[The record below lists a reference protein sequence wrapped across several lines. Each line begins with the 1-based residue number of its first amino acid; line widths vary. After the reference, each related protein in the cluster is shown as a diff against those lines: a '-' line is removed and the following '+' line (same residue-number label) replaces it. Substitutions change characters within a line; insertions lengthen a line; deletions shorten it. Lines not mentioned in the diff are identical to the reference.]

1 MDERYIAAID
11 LGSARISLGVA
22 QVQGDNTQIIY
33 YDSVP
38 SEGVRTGAVFNPQ
51 RCGTKIRELLDKAE
65 DELKIHIHQIVTN
78 YPKYGAEQQ
87 LATGE
92 LPRTDPMS
100 SISDEEL
107 DSLKNVSLDSYPLD
121 NSATQLIYGAVV
133 QSFATEEYINAR
145 EDDVVGMI
153 SAKLYGNYKL
163 FIGSKRTS
171 DYIDA
176 ACNMAQ
182 IAISDKYFGP
192 EVEGKAVLT
201 MNEMENGVALIN
213 MGAGV
218 TSVTVYHKGVLRYY
232 GAIPFGGKTITED
245 IRYES
250 GFSESLAE
258 NIKLAFGACLP
269 DKLQN
274 LSDKILQVDCGED
287 IPPKNLSVKYLSEIV
302 TARQKEILEAMLWHI
317 QKSGLADN
325 LRSGVVLTG
334 GGCEL
339 VNTANLLRD
348 ISGYSV
354 RIGAPRRFFTTGCDG
369 LNSPAATTCA
379 GLIMEARK
387 HPHINC
393 AEIPETIEVEMAPPQ
408 REELFPEEKPEE
420 EPQPEVKEERV
431 KEKKSESRKPK
442 KERTIKVVKP
452 PKPPKEPREIKLPN
466 WIKKIGEFQETLF
479 DGMDERSD
487 ESINNR
493 G

>member
-51 RCGTKIRELLDKAE
+51 RCGSKIRELLDKAE

-325 LRSGVVLTG
+325 LRSGIVLTG

>member
-33 YDSVP
+33 FDSVP

-51 RCGTKIRELLDKAE
+51 KCGSKIRELLDKAE

-78 YPKYGAEQQ
+78 YPKYGVEQQ

-121 NSATQLIYGAVV
+121 NAATQLIYGAVV

-274 LSDKILQVDCGED
+274 LSDKILQVDCGDD

-302 TARQKEILEAMLWHI
+302 TARQKEILEAILWHI
-317 QKSGLADN
+317 QKSNLADN

-334 GGCEL
+334 GGSEL
-339 VNTANLLRD
+339 VNTTNLLRD

-393 AEIPETIEVEMAPPQ
+393 AEIPETIEVEMAPPH
-408 REELFPEEKPEE
+408 REELFPDETPAEGSSESAGESGKTEKA
-420 EPQPEVKEERV
+420 EERRP
-431 KEKKSESRKPK
+431 KIKKIK
-442 KERTIKVVKP
+442 KV
-452 PKPPKEPREIKLPN
+452 KPPKEPKEPKELKLPN

-487 ESINNR
+487 DSINNR

>member
-33 YDSVP
+33 FDSVP

-51 RCGTKIRELLDKAE
+51 RCGSKIRELLDKAE
-65 DELKIHIHQIVTN
+65 EELKIHIHQIVTN

-100 SISDEEL
+100 SITDEEL

-121 NSATQLIYGAVV
+121 NSATQVIYGAVV

-182 IAISDKYFGP
+182 IAITDKYFGP

-201 MNEMENGVALIN
+201 TDEMENGVALIN
-213 MGAGV
+213 MGGGV
-218 TSVTVYHKGVLRYY
+218 TSVTVYHKGILRYY

-258 NIKLAFGACLP
+258 NIKLAFGACMP

-287 IPPKNLSVKYLSEIV
+287 IPPKNLSVRYLSEIV
-302 TARQKEILEAMLWHI
+302 TARQKEILEAILWHI
-317 QKSGLADN
+317 QKSELADN

-339 VNTANLLRD
+339 VNTANLLKD

-354 RIGAPRRFFTTGCDG
+354 RIGAPRRFFTTSCEG

-393 AEIPETIEVEMAPPQ
+393 AEVPETIEVEMAPPQ
-408 REELFPEEKPEE
+408 KEELFPDDTPVEQA
-420 EPQPEVKEERV
+420 QPESPAVV
-431 KEKKSESRKPK
+431 KEKKSEPRKPK
-442 KERTIKVVKP
+442 KEKTIKVVKP
-452 PKPPKEPREIKLPN
+452 PKPQKDRKEIRLPN
-466 WIKKIGEFQETLF
+466 WIKAIGEFQETLF

-487 ESINNR
+487 DSINNR

>member
-1 MDERYIAAID
+1 
-11 LGSARISLGVA
+11 
-22 QVQGDNTQIIY
+22 
-33 YDSVP
+33 
-38 SEGVRTGAVFNPQ
+38 
-51 RCGTKIRELLDKAE
+51 
-65 DELKIHIHQIVTN
+65 
-78 YPKYGAEQQ
+78 
-87 LATGE
+87 
-92 LPRTDPMS
+92 
-100 SISDEEL
+100 
-107 DSLKNVSLDSYPLD
+107 
-121 NSATQLIYGAVV
+121 
-133 QSFATEEYINAR
+133 
-145 EDDVVGMI
+145 MI
-153 SAKLYGNYKL
+153 SAKLCGNYKL

-232 GAIPFGGKTITED
+232 GAIPFGGKSITDD

-250 GFSESLAE
+250 GFSQNLSE

-269 DKLQN
+269 DKLQS
-274 LSDKILQVDCGED
+274 LSDKILQVDCGDD
-287 IPPKNLSVKYLSEIV
+287 IPPKNLSIKYLSEII
-302 TARQKEILEAMLWHI
+302 TARQKEILEAVLWHI

-339 VNTANLLRD
+339 VNTANLLKD
-348 ISGYSV
+348 LSGYSV
-354 RIGAPRRFFTTGCDG
+354 RIGAPRRFFTTGCEG
-369 LNSPAATTCA
+369 LNSPAATTCT

-408 REELFPEEKPEE
+408 QKEELFPVETSEE
-420 EPQPEVKEERV
+420 ETGPEAPAQE
-431 KEKKSESRKPK
+431 KEKKAEVKKPK
-442 KERTIKVVKP
+442 REKITKVKP
-452 PKPPKEPREIKLPN
+452 PKPPKERKDINIKVPN
-466 WIKKIGEFQETLF
+466 WLKKIGEFQETLF
-479 DGMDERSD
+479 DGMEERSD
-487 ESINNR
+487 EVINNKE
-493 G
+493 

>member
-11 LGSARISLGVA
+11 LGSSRISLGVA
-22 QVQGDNTQIIY
+22 LVQGDNTQIIY
-33 YDSVP
+33 FDSTP

-51 RCGTKIRELLDKAE
+51 RCGGKIRELLDRAE
-65 DELKIHIHQIVTN
+65 AELKIRIHQIVTN
-78 YPKYGAEQQ
+78 YPKYGVKQE

-92 LPRTDPMS
+92 LPRTDPTS

-121 NSATQLIYGAVV
+121 NSTTQLIYGAVV

-153 SAKLYGNYKL
+153 SAKLCGNYKL

-232 GAIPFGGKTITED
+232 GAIPFGGKSITDD

-250 GFSESLAE
+250 GFSQSLSE

-269 DKLQN
+269 DKLQS
-274 LSDKILQVDCGED
+274 LSDKILQVDCGDD
-287 IPPKNLSVKYLSEIV
+287 IPPRNLSIKYLSEII
-302 TARQKEILEAMLWHI
+302 TARQKEILEAILWHI

-339 VNTANLLRD
+339 VNTANLLKD

-369 LNSPAATTCA
+369 LNSPAATTCV

-387 HPHINC
+387 HAHINC
-393 AEIPETIEVEMAPPQ
+393 ADIPETIEVEMAPPHK
-408 REELFPEEKPEE
+408 EELFPEETPAE
-420 EPQPEVKEERV
+420 EPSNEAPSQGKVKKEEP
-431 KEKKSESRKPK
+431 KKPK
-442 KERTIKVVKP
+442 REKITKVKP
-452 PKPPKEPREIKLPN
+452 PKPQREPKEIRLPN
-466 WIKKIGEFQETLF
+466 WLKKIGEFQETLF

-487 ESINNR
+487 DSINKE
-493 G
+493 

>member
-33 YDSVP
+33 FDSVP

-51 RCGTKIRELLDKAE
+51 RCGGKIRELLDKAE
-65 DELKIHIHQIVTN
+65 EELKIRIHQIVTN
-78 YPKYGAEQQ
+78 YPKYGVEQQ

-121 NSATQLIYGAVV
+121 NASTQLIYGAVV

-153 SAKLYGNYKL
+153 SAKLFGNYKL

-258 NIKLAFGACLP
+258 NIKLAFGACMP

-274 LSDKILQVDCGED
+274 LSDKILQVDLGED

-302 TARQKEILEAMLWHI
+302 TARQKEILEAILWHI

-348 ISGYSV
+348 LSGYSV
-354 RIGAPRRFFTTGCDG
+354 RIGAPRRFFTTGCEG
-369 LNSPAATTCA
+369 LSSPAATTCA

-393 AEIPETIEVEMAPPQ
+393 AEVPETVEVEMAPPQ
-408 REELFPEEKPEE
+408 REELFPEEPRREE
-420 EPQPEVKEERV
+420 TPAGAVETSREEQDDDRRPKV
-431 KEKKSESRKPK
+431 RKIK
-442 KERTIKVVKP
+442 KVVKP
-452 PKPPKEPREIKLPN
+452 PKPQRQPREIKLPN
-466 WIKKIGEFQETLF
+466 WIKKIGEFQESLF
-479 DGMDERSD
+479 DGMDDRSD

>member
-33 YDSVP
+33 FDSVP

-51 RCGTKIRELLDKAE
+51 RCGSKIRELLDKAE
-65 DELKIHIHQIVTN
+65 EELKIHIHQIVTN

-100 SISDEEL
+100 SITDEEL

-121 NSATQLIYGAVV
+121 NSATQVIYGAVV

-182 IAISDKYFGP
+182 IAITDKYFGP

-201 MNEMENGVALIN
+201 TDEMENGVALIN
-213 MGAGV
+213 MGGGV
-218 TSVTVYHKGVLRYY
+218 TSVTVYHKGILRYY

-258 NIKLAFGACLP
+258 NIKLAFGACMP

-287 IPPKNLSVKYLSEIV
+287 IPPKNLSVRYLSEIV
-302 TARQKEILEAMLWHI
+302 TARQKEILEAILWHI
-317 QKSGLADN
+317 QKSELADN

-334 GGCEL
+334 CGCEL
-339 VNTANLLRD
+339 VNTANLLKD

-354 RIGAPRRFFTTGCDG
+354 RIGAPRRFFTTSCEG

-393 AEIPETIEVEMAPPQ
+393 AEVPETIEVEMAPPQ
-408 REELFPEEKPEE
+408 KEELFPDDTPVEQA
-420 EPQPEVKEERV
+420 QPESPAVV
-431 KEKKSESRKPK
+431 KEKKSEPRKPK
-442 KERTIKVVKP
+442 KEKTIKVVKP
-452 PKPPKEPREIKLPN
+452 PKPQKDRKEIRLPN
-466 WIKKIGEFQETLF
+466 WIKAIGEFQETLF

-487 ESINNR
+487 DSINNR